1 MQTFLSS
8 IPRLMNQQPYLLP
21 EKLLKKYS
29 LHFPLGEGATGF
41 VAYATRNEDKLD
53 VAIKCTFKD
62 RLVPGGWKKDNQLG
76 IVPSEVF
83 IMKRLEH
90 ENIVRFYEL
99 FEDELFVYIVMEAV
113 KHISFPHHHHSRHH
127 HHHGHHKPQTPSP
140 FASPQPPTISD
151 FSPNRL
157 PTSSSTSSLLS
168 LLSTPPP
175 SANTTQLA
183 ISAATTTPP
192 CPATTADQQ
201 QDSTVPLN
209 MTNLTSPTF
218 AVPHPHDISSPS
230 FPLLVKLNSKVD
242 LTKLILD
249 SSSSS
254 SSSGCESESGSDV
267 AEEGEQVGKVDGGGR
282 GRKFIVGES
291 SDGEEW
297 EGGSVGSSTFGTS
310 FGGRAGGAGSAFV
323 VTGGGIGSS
332 VGFGLSSTPRD
343 KGAEADTEEDGE
355 EEQQRGGLLKKS
367 KSSVSATGTIV
378 GDFSVDRGF
387 PVLRGPS
394 VNGGVSGGAQ
404 QQQQAH
410 PHSRAFRKRAVS
422 KDLFNYIEQ
431 KPKMGEGV
439 ARLIFKQI
447 AEAVKYL
454 HSKGFVHRD
463 IKDENVIIDD
473 NMRVKLIDF
482 GASSTIPL
490 SKSDWFTT
498 FDGTIAYAPPECCP
512 FDETTPIEPYH
523 GPEQDVWS
531 LGMLLY
537 ILVETKP
544 PYVKTASRAE
554 RSVRPELSSGR
565 SEGVRDLVYKMME
578 PDVEK
583 RITME
588 QVCRHEWMVKV

>member
-1 MQTFLSS
+1 MAFNDPSSSSTMLDVPGNSFNNTHKKSVDMGGISTFRSSGQNSVTHMDTSPTLADLQELMSKSLSPQMHTFLSS
-8 IPRLMNQQPYLLP
+8 IPRLMNQQPYFLP

-41 VAYATRNEDKLD
+41 VAYATRNEDKLE

-99 FEDELFVYIVMEAV
+99 FEDELV
-113 KHISFPHHHHSRHH
+113 SCS
-127 HHHGHHKPQTPSP
+127 
-140 FASPQPPTISD
+140 
-151 FSPNRL
+151 
-157 PTSSSTSSLLS
+157 
-168 LLSTPPP
+168 
-175 SANTTQLA
+175 NTTQL
-183 ISAATTTPP
+183 SAAAATTPP
-192 CPATTADQQ
+192 CSSTATKVE
-201 QDSTVPLN
+201 DSTVPLN

-254 SSSGCESESGSDV
+254 SSGCESIGNESDM
-267 AEEGEQVGKVDGGGR
+267 EEEDAKRRGGGVEVGR

-297 EGGSVGSSTFGTS
+297 EGGSVGSALATS
-310 FGGRAGGAGSAFV
+310 FGGRAGGSAFV
-323 VTGGGIGSS
+323 GIGMGI
-332 VGFGLSSTPRD
+332 VGLGLSSTPPD

-355 EEQQRGGLLKKS
+355 DEEQQRGGLLKKS
-367 KSSVSATGTIV
+367 KSSVSATETIV
-378 GDFSVDRGF
+378 ADFSVDLGF
-387 PVLRGPS
+387 PVVRGPFA
-394 VNGGVSGGAQ
+394 NGGGLGVGGQ
-404 QQQQAH
+404 QQHAH
-410 PHSRAFRKRAVS
+410 PHSRAFRKRAMS

-431 KPKMGEGV
+431 KPKMGEGI

-463 IKDENVIIDD
+463 VKDENVIIDD

-512 FDETTPIEPYH
+512 LDETTPIEPYH

-544 PYVKTASRAE
+544 PYVKTATRAE

-578 PDVEK
+578 PNVEK